1 MNFGVA
7 TFLAITVLAYVV
19 GQIIKVSKLDNKW
32 IPIICGIFG
41 GLIGILSFYIRVPDF
56 PASDVITAAAVGV
69 ASGLSAT
76 GINQI
81 GKQLFRSDA
90 DTDDNTNNN

>member
-41 GLIGILSFYIRVPDF
+41 GLIGILSFYIGVPDF